1 MSETATRSREED
13 EELQRS
19 TKKVKENHSLG
30 SPQTDPPPPPSPHRM
45 GICPTKKSYLEK
57 SLGPSSK
64 LLTSDLTWTP
74 KWNQMMSSMSRHSAR
89 R

>member
-30 SPQTDPPPPPSPHRM
+30 SPQTDPPPNPHRM

>member
-30 SPQTDPPPPPSPHRM
+30 SPQTDTPPPPNRM

-57 SLGPSSK
+57 SQGPSSQ